1 MRRHLGFLSNTRRQ
15 RPLASIAN
23 LILLGL
29 CVSVLA
35 CGGDEESDLAA
46 AVTPTANVEAKT
58 TPVLLATL
66 TAPATVTS
74 TPPPAPTPS
83 AVPSPLPS
91 PVPTAIPS
99 PIPSPSPVPT
109 AIPSPISTP
118 SPVPTAMPS
127 PIPSPSPAPTAVPPP
142 TPTPPPPTATPS
154 PLPAPTAM
162 PQRDFDAQ
170 QYIGKGDEYNCG
182 DFEYQWQAQAVLEA
196 DKSDPNRL
204 DRDKDGTAC
213 ESLK

>member
-46 AVTPTANVEAKT
+46 AVTPTANVEAKA
-58 TPVLLATL
+58 TPVILATL
-66 TAPATVTS
+66 TAPAAATS

-83 AVPSPLPS
+83 AL
-91 PVPTAIPS
+91 PS
-99 PIPSPSPVPT
+99 PIPSP
-109 AIPSPISTP
+109 
-118 SPVPTAMPS
+118 
-127 PIPSPSPAPTAVPPP
+127 PP
-142 TPTPPPPTATPS
+142 T
-154 PLPAPTAM
+154 PTAM

-170 QYIGKGDEYNCG
+170 
-182 DFEYQWQAQAVLEA
+182 
-196 DKSDPNRL
+196 
-204 DRDKDGTAC
+204 
-213 ESLK
+213 